1 MKKLIIF
8 FGIVLLMIISYIS
21 VSVFYINRDVDYYGV
36 ISDNNRVNKL
46 VSEEKDVVYNYHLPD
61 DEEKLKKGEWIK
73 ITFTE
78 NRGTIVKQEVINIS
92 DVPSNI
98 INKYKSLK

>member
-21 VSVFYINRDVDYYGV
+21 VSVYYINRDVDYYGV